1 MTDKKKTDSNM
12 NKNKKIQLIIASVL
26 TVVLTISIPS
36 YAWLQRQREI
46 ARLERIKSPDMLFIT
61 AADREDKININMN
74 NIDVNA
80 KWNTTPD
87 MENANYKYFVFSVAG
102 QYVTNYNLQLA
113 HTKNNNYKYEI
124 FEAVGSTT
132 QPDDEEVIEKDYIEY
147 DRKKNVPSELPNTLS
162 SKYGSA
168 NVYPTIYYRIKKDT
182 NETPISL
189 NQGTYTIT
197 PAENGEPAVTK
208 TYDGHYLN
216 MDNASGT
223 SDFYRTAN
231 SNGVYHNKTYNYD
244 KVEIHSEPLY
254 WQVTKIPVEMENNE
268 KNPFYHEYILKVSWD
283 PNANLTNLSQYKDT
297 DIVYI
302 TVSVK

>member
-1 MTDKKKTDSNM
+1 MTDKKKFFSNM
-12 NKNKKIQLIIASVL
+12 KTSKKVQLITALIL
-26 TVVLTISIPS
+26 TVALMISIPS

-61 AADREDKININMN
+61 AADREDKINIDMN

-80 KWNTTPD
+80 KWNTTPTPT
-87 MENANYKYFVFSVAG
+87 NANYKYFVFSVAG

-124 FEAVGSTT
+124 FEADGSTT
-132 QPDDEEVIEKDYIEY
+132 EPAADVIERDYIEY
-147 DRKKNVPSELPNTLS
+147 DRKKNIPFELPNTLT

-168 NVYPTIYYRIKKDT
+168 NDYPTIYYKIKKDS
-182 NETPISL
+182 NNTPISL

-197 PAENGEPAVTK
+197 PAQGGTPAVTK

-216 MDNASGT
+216 MNSSSG
-223 SDFYRTAN
+223 SNDYERTAN
-231 SNGVYHNKTYNYD
+231 STGVYHNKTYNYD
-244 KVEIHSEPLY
+244 EVEIHSEPLY
-254 WQVTKIPVEMENNE
+254 WQVTKIPVDMVNNE
-268 KNPFYHEYILKVSWD
+268 KKPFYHEYILKVSWD
-283 PNANLTNLSQYKDT
+283 STANLTNLAQYKDT